1 MENPATGAVVYYHIQ
16 NKDSVKSLSLE
27 FVDASNQVIRTYY
40 KEKPT
45 ATTSNN
51 SIEEDPTIEVRS
63 GLNRFVWDLHY
74 ANLPTIENVYI
85 EGSNAGRK
93 VIPGNY
99 SVRLKINDTTLTTSF
114 KVLADP
120 RLTYTAADYELQD
133 KYSKLASD
141 DVEAIHVSVVQMRKV
156 QDQLNDFVKRA
167 EASKGMDSLTAKA
180 KSILSSIKTWEEA
193 LIQSKSQ
200 SNDDV
205 INFVNKLSANIIFVK
220 GEIDGSGSSAYVT
233 EGQIKRYNELHAE
246 WLQYEAQKNSLLSKD
261 IKDFNEA
268 CRKANWNFVGF
279 EN

>member
-1 MENPATGAVVYYHIQ
+1 MYYHIQ
-16 NKDSVKSLSLE
+16 NKDSVKSLSIE
-27 FVDASNQVIRTYY
+27 ITDASNNLVRTYY
-40 KEKPT
+40 KEKPKK
-45 ATTSNN
+45 TTSNN
-51 SIEEDPTIEVRS
+51 SIESDPTIEVRS

-74 ANLPTIENVYI
+74 ANLPSIDNVYI

-99 SVRLKINDTTLTTSF
+99 TIKLKINDTVLATSV

-120 RLTYTAADYELQD
+120 RLNYTTADYEAQD

-156 QDQLNDFVKRA
+156 QDQLNQFVTRA
-167 EASKGMDSLTAKA
+167 EVSNGLDSLVAKA
-180 KSILSSIKTWEEA
+180 KSILTTIKTWEEQ

-220 GEIDGSGSSAYVT
+220 GEIDGAGASAYVT

-246 WLQYEAQKNSLLSKD
+246 WKTLETQKNNLLNKE
-261 IKDFNEA
+261 IKEFNEA
-268 CRKANWNFVGF
+268 CRKANWNIIGF

>member
-1 MENPATGAVVYYHIQ
+1 VYYHIQ
-16 NKDSVKSLSLE
+16 NKDSVKTLSLE
-27 FVDASNQVIRTYY
+27 FLDASNNVIRTYY
-40 KEKPT
+40 KDKPT
-45 ATTSNN
+45 VTTSNN
-51 SIEEDPTIEVRS
+51 SIESDPKIEVRS

-74 ANLPTIENVYI
+74 ANLPSIDNVYI

-93 VIPGNY
+93 VIPGTY
-99 SVRLKINDTTLTTSF
+99 SVRLKINDTALSTSF

-120 RLTYTAADYELQD
+120 RLATTTADYEAQD
-133 KYSKLASD
+133 KYSKLASE

-156 QDQLNDFVKRA
+156 QEQFNNFIERA
-167 EASKGMDSLTAKA
+167 EAAKGLDSLVVKA
-180 KSILSSIKTWEEA
+180 KSILSTIKTWEEQ

-220 GEIDGSGSSAYVT
+220 GEIDGSGASAYVT

-246 WLQYEAQKNSLLSKD
+246 WKTLEAQKNNLLEKD
-261 IKDFNEA
+261 IKNFNEA